1 MRKDEDAGNYVI
13 VAYTMAKDERH
24 IGEWVYHCVVHF
36 GIDHVFIYDDESSVP
51 IEDTLARLPS
61 EVRARCTVSRI
72 QSNFFDEPT
81 FRGSRH
87 FDESLYEGSRG
98 KQHYFMELFSRHELP
113 GLLGALGVDDD
124 SRAWVFFGDCDE
136 FLWSRGDAPDG
147 GYVLRSVLSET
158 TGNGVYIN
166 WLMYGTSFHAD
177 DPPSGPLVLNYPCHS
192 PELHRTHGK
201 SIVRVSRLRHY
212 MDLGRVNCAHVLFR
226 GAPGWGVRLL
236 YNEGAEGAPID
247 SRCPLHLAHYCKLG
261 VRTYIKRKLMRY
273 DVAAKIHTQN
283 YDPLSFWILLLSSRD
298 AAVAS
303 GLMLKYGTGELLD
316 LAGGSASYAGADF
329 VTDDAGRL
337 VHSMS
342 TPTNHALLSRDS
354 VILPCPKNVGLRK
367 VNYGEDGRPQASN
380 ADVVGAYDMLTSLVD
395 DEGLRYCTWG
405 EILPCDFDVSTY
417 KSLNADVASMSDGD
431 AMHHFLFHGDGR
443 RYTRDGET

>member
-1 MRKDEDAGNYVI
+1 MSSGEGIGGHVI

-72 QSNFFDEPT
+72 QINFFDEPT

-147 GYVLRSVLSET
+147 GAGLRAVLSET

-177 DPPSGPLVLNYPCHS
+177 DPPSGPLILNYQCHS
-192 PELHRTHGK
+192 PELHKVNGK
-201 SIVRVSRLRHY
+201 SVVRVSRLRHY
-212 MDLGRVNCAHVLFR
+212 MDLARMTCPHVLFR
-226 GAPGWGVRLL
+226 GAPGWGVRLP
-236 YNEGAEGAPID
+236 YKEGVEGAPID
-247 SRCPLHLAHYCKLG
+247 SRCPLHLAHYTKLG
-261 VRTYIKRKLMRY
+261 VRTYIKRKIMRY
-273 DVAAKIHTQN
+273 DVAAKKHTVN
-283 YDPLSFWILLLSSRD
+283 YDPMTIWKYLLDWDDSSVALGLMRKYCTHDLLSI
-298 AAVAS
+298 
-303 GLMLKYGTGELLD
+303 TGAPQSNVKHVVIDEL
-316 LAGGSASYAGADF
+316 
-329 VTDDAGRL
+329 GRL
-337 VHSMS
+337 VHNAS
-342 TPTNHALLSRDS
+342 TPSSHAISTRGSIIKPCKKWTNFHP
-354 VILPCPKNVGLRK
+354 I
-367 VNYGEDGRPQASN
+367 NYGDDGRP
-380 ADVVGAYDMLTSLVD
+380 LTSDNEVLEYYDALLGLID
-395 DEGLRYCTWG
+395 DPEMRYCTWG
-405 EILPCDFDVSTY
+405 EILPRDFDVSVY
-417 KSLNADVASMSDGD
+417 KSLNEDLECMGEYE
-431 AMHHFLFHGDGR
+431 AMRHFLYYGEGDGR
-443 RYTRDGET
+443 RYRTDD